1 MSTMYECVE
10 KISMLIGCNIRIIC
24 LKLMLQL
31 SEFVDATFFSMSRF
45 NNFLLIGATDR
56 SKISSDQKR
65 LFFPVSLYPLS
76 FFVNTPLKLMVYKL
90 LHRCIF

>member
-1 MSTMYECVE
+1 MYECVE
-10 KISMLIGCNIRIIC
+10 KISMLIGCKIRIIC

-31 SEFVDATFFSMSRF
+31 FEFMDATFFSMSRF